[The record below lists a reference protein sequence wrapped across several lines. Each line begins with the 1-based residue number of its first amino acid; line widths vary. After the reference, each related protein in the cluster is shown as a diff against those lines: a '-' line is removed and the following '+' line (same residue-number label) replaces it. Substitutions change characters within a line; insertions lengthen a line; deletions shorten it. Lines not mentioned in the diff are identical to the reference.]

1 MSTGLQEREILLK
14 STDARP
20 DRIASINPDD
30 FPVPNG
36 REEEWRYTPLKRVG
50 NLHTDASATTDFLFE
65 INAHQSINHQKVEK
79 SGVNSN
85 FLATDRISARSFH
98 NTKKALVINIPK
110 EFESKEIIWVKINL
124 TSGVQY
130 SHIKIEAGQNCHA
143 TVVLEY
149 LGEGVG
155 GLNSEIMALENS
167 KIDVINIFDLSNK
180 SVLVSEQQFI
190 LAKDANV
197 RTLSVELGAD
207 VLRYI
212 PRAKFSGPHASI
224 DLFGVF
230 LATNGQFFENRV
242 FVDHNM
248 KDCRSNVLYRGGAQG
263 DGSHTVWVGD
273 VLIRKIATGTDT
285 YEMNRNLLLDDGARA
300 DSVPN
305 LEIETG
311 EVQKAGHA
319 SVTGRLDDDQ
329 LFYLMSRG
337 IDEHTARQ
345 LVIEGFFSGIFGEFS
360 DVNLKE
366 KLTEKLNAAIER
378 ANR

>member
-20 DRIASINPDD
+20 DRIASVNPDD
-30 FPVPNG
+30 FSVPSG
-36 REEEWRYTPLKRVG
+36 REEEWRYTPLKRVA
-50 NLHTDASATTDFLFE
+50 NLHVDVAASTNFKFDVEA
-65 INAHQSINHQKVEK
+65 NSAINHKLVNKLEI
-79 SGVNSN
+79 NSN
-85 FLATDRISARSFH
+85 FLATDRITARAFA
-98 NTKKALVINIPK
+98 NTKDALVISIPK
-110 EFESKEIIWVKINL
+110 EFESQELIWVKINL
-124 TSGVQY
+124 TTGVQY
-130 SHIKIEAGQNCHA
+130 SHIKIEAGQHSKS

-149 LGEGVG
+149 IGEGIG
-155 GLNSEIMALENS
+155 AINSEIEALENS
-167 KIDVINIFDLSNK
+167 KIDVINIFDASNK

-190 LAKDANV
+190 LAKDATV
-197 RTLSVELGAD
+197 RTMSVELGSD

-263 DGSHTVWVGD
+263 EGSHTVWVGD
-273 VLIRKIATGTDT
+273 VLIRKVATGTDT

-378 ANR
+378 ANK

>member
-20 DRIASINPDD
+20 DRIASVNPDD
-30 FPVPNG
+30 FSVPNG
-36 REEEWRYTPLKRVG
+36 REEEWRYTPLKRVAT
-50 NLHTDASATTDFLFE
+50 LHVDADASTKFKFDVEA
-65 INAHQSINHQKVEK
+65 NSAINHKLVNKLEI
-79 SGVNSN
+79 NSN
-85 FLATDRISARSFH
+85 FLATDRITARAFA
-98 NTKKALVINIPK
+98 NTKDALVISIPK
-110 EFESKEIIWVKINL
+110 EFESQELIWVKINL
-124 TSGVQY
+124 TTGVQY
-130 SHIKIEAGQNCHA
+130 SHIKIEAGQHSKS

-149 LGEGVG
+149 IGEGIG
-155 GLNSEIMALENS
+155 AINSEIEALENS
-167 KIDVINIFDLSNK
+167 KIDVINIFDASNK
-180 SVLVSEQQFI
+180 SVLVSEQQFV
-190 LAKDANV
+190 LAKDATV
-197 RTLSVELGAD
+197 RTMSVELGSD

-263 DGSHTVWVGD
+263 EGSHTVWVGD
-273 VLIRKIATGTDT
+273 VLIRKVATGTDT

-378 ANR
+378 ANK

>member
-1 MSTGLQEREILLK
+1 M
-14 STDARP
+14 
-20 DRIASINPDD
+20 
-30 FPVPNG
+30 
-36 REEEWRYTPLKRVG
+36 
-50 NLHTDASATTDFLFE
+50 LF
-65 INAHQSINHQKVEK
+65 
-79 SGVNSN
+79 
-85 FLATDRISARSFH
+85 RS
-98 NTKKALVINIPK
+98 
-110 EFESKEIIWVKINL
+110 S
-124 TSGVQY
+124 
-130 SHIKIEAGQNCHA
+130 
-143 TVVLEY
+143 
-149 LGEGVG
+149 
-155 GLNSEIMALENS
+155 
-167 KIDVINIFDLSNK
+167 
-180 SVLVSEQQFI
+180 
-190 LAKDANV
+190 
-197 RTLSVELGAD
+197 LSVELGGD
-207 VLRYI
+207 VIRYI
-212 PRAKFSGPHASI
+212 PRGKFSGSHASL

-230 LATNGQFFENRV
+230 LATQGQFFENRV

-263 DGSHTVWVGD
+263 KGSHTVWVGD

-360 DVNLKE
+360 DQDLKE
-366 KLTEKLNAAIER
+366 KLTHRLNLAIER
-378 ANR
+378 ANK